1 MLNLKMLE
9 RCYDISDLRLTAKKN
24 LPRFVFDFMEGAAED
39 EVSMKANN
47 KNFGRYALLPQVL
60 PDVSRVDMETTV
72 MGQKIPI
79 PLILSPTGLS
89 RLFHHQGEKAVA
101 RAAAEAGLI
110 YSLSSGSSVSIEE
123 IGTLTNSPKW
133 FQIYVWKDRSLVRE
147 FIARARGA
155 GYQALCLTVDVQ
167 VYGNRQRDLYN
178 GMTTPIRP
186 TSKLAFDLISHPLW
200 WMHLMTKGQPQLV
213 NVKDKM
219 GAYRDDLN
227 SQAAYINRQFDQ
239 SVTWDDA
246 AWMIQEW
253 GGQFA
258 IKGILTPAD
267 ALRAIEIGATGII
280 VSNHGGRQLDHAA
293 TPIDVLPSIVD
304 AVSGRADVILDG
316 GIRRGTD
323 ILKALA
329 LGAKACMAGRP
340 YLYGLAAGGQA
351 GVSRALEI
359 FTSEIQR
366 DMSLLGVAQISE
378 IGAEHI
384 QHCDGN
390 FNYPSNF

>member
-1 MLNLKMLE
+1 MKRIEN
-9 RCYDISDLRLTAKKN
+9 CHDIGDLRVAAQKSV
-24 LPRFVFDFMEGAAED
+24 PRVVFDFLDGAADD
-39 EVSMKANN
+39 EISMRDNSSS
-47 KNFGRYALLPQVL
+47 FGQYDLLPEVL
-60 PDVSRVDMETTV
+60 TDVSDIDMTTTV
-72 MGQKIPI
+72 MGQRMPL
-79 PLILSPTGLS
+79 PLILAPTGLS
-89 RLFHHQGEKAVA
+89 RLFHPQGERAVA
-101 RAAAEAGLI
+101 TAAAYAGLT

-123 IGTLTNSPKW
+123 IGALTDGPKW
-133 FQIYVWKDRSLVRE
+133 FQIYVWKDRGLVGE
-147 FIARARGA
+147 FIARARA
-155 GYQALCLTVDVQ
+155 ANYQALCLTVDVQ

-186 TSKLAFDLISHPLW
+186 TPKLAFDLISHPLW
-200 WMHLMTKGQPQLV
+200 WMHLMTKGQPQLA

-340 YLYGLAAGGQA
+340 YLYGLAAGGEA

-378 IGAEHI
+378 IGAQHI
-384 QHCDGN
+384 QHCDDS

>member
-1 MLNLKMLE
+1 
-9 RCYDISDLRLTAKKN
+9 
-24 LPRFVFDFMEGAAED
+24 
-39 EVSMKANN
+39 
-47 KNFGRYALLPQVL
+47 
-60 PDVSRVDMETTV
+60 
-72 MGQKIPI
+72 
-79 PLILSPTGLS
+79 
-89 RLFHHQGEKAVA
+89 
-101 RAAAEAGLI
+101 
-110 YSLSSGSSVSIEE
+110 
-123 IGTLTNSPKW
+123 
-133 FQIYVWKDRSLVRE
+133 
-147 FIARARGA
+147 
-155 GYQALCLTVDVQ
+155 
-167 VYGNRQRDLYN
+167 
-178 GMTTPIRP
+178 
-186 TSKLAFDLISHPLW
+186 
-200 WMHLMTKGQPQLV
+200 MTKGQPQLA

-227 SQAAYINRQFDQ
+227 SQAAYIDRQFDQ

-246 AWMIQEW
+246 AWMIQEG

-340 YLYGLAAGGQA
+340 YLYGLAAGGEA

-366 DMSLLGVAQISE
+366 DMSLLGVAQLSN

-384 QHCDGN
+384 QQCDGS